1 MAQVCAYELGLPV
14 ANVFASGSNTVMEV
28 NNANSGGS
36 VTSESCCQVNNVIAS
51 KLELL
56 HFRNK

>member
-1 MAQVCAYELGLPV
+1 MCAYELGLPV
-14 ANVFASGSNTVMEV
+14 ANVFARGSNTVMEV

-36 VTSESCCQVNNVIAS
+36 VTSVSCCQVKIVVAS
-51 KLELL
+51 KLKLL